1 MLNLKG
7 KLLVTIVI
15 EDEVKLNLILYSAKL
30 SGQSLTSTN
39 TLQGFGNG

>member
-7 KLLVTIVI
+7 KKVHVI
-15 EDEVKLNLILYSAKL
+15 QAKFNFIHLFSAKL

>member
-7 KLLVTIVI
+7 KLSVTIVI
-15 EDEVKLNLILYSAKL
+15 EVNLNLILYSAKL